1 MNADI
6 HHPSRMLTLAGALMA
21 NSGILMACCGR
32 LAIGGVM
39 GAAAFCI
46 FIAAYNFRLAES
58 KQNNEEAANND
69 EEAL

>member
-6 HHPSRMLTLAGALMA
+6 HNSSRMLTLAGALMA
-21 NSGILMACCGR
+21 NSGILMVCCGA

-46 FIAAYNFRLAES
+46 FIAAYNFRLAEN
-58 KQNNEEAANND
+58 KQNNEEDTNND
-69 EEAL
+69 EEAV